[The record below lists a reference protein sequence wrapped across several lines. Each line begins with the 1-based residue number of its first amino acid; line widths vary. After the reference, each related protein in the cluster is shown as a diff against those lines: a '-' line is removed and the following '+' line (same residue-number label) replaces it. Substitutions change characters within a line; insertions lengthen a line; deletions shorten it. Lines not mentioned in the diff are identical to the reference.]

1 MNMLKRRLVWV
12 LCCSMLTLTLSG
24 CEFRDIDLRLFVVS
38 IGVDVSEKSPD
49 LYNFS
54 FKISIPSGDPKTG
67 EEKSLLITEESDSIA
82 EAIRQVKSKVDKEL
96 DFGHCKGVMYG
107 EAYARRDISKIEDWT
122 VRRRDMQLLMY
133 PAVAIP
139 TAEEVLRAEP
149 PTERIA
155 GNAIFLALSED
166 GTESPFITRTY
177 SFDLA
182 RRMTEVGE
190 DPVMPVVEVGEKNVL
205 NINKVALM
213 DKSKV
218 KVILTKDETRLFNL
232 LDLRNLST
240 NFGTRVDGELIE
252 VNTDRTRASY
262 KIVTSPKG
270 QEAIH
275 FRVRIQAT
283 LEEKEDI
290 KLLTPEEVK
299 KIEGIYNKELSKAI
313 TDVLEKIRKTGR
325 DPLGFGLRYGGT
337 HWNNKTEMEEWAAIY
352 PHIKFNV
359 TVKLRIK
366 STGYKQ

>member
-1 MNMLKRRLVWV
+1 MNPLKRWLVW
-12 LCCSMLTLTLSG
+12 LMCFSLLTLSG

-49 LYNFS
+49 LYKFS
-54 FKISIPSGDPKTG
+54 FKISIPSGDPRTG

-133 PAVAIP
+133 PAVAVP
-139 TAEEVLRAEP
+139 TAEQVLQAEP

-166 GTESPFITRTY
+166 GTESPFITKTY

-182 RRMTEVGE
+182 RRMIEVGE
-190 DPVMPVVEVGEKNVL
+190 DPVMPVVEVGEKDVL

-213 DKSKV
+213 DKTKV

-240 NFGTRVDGELIE
+240 NFGIRMDGELLE
-252 VNTDRTRASY
+252 VNTERTRATY
-262 KIVTSPKG
+262 KIATKQKG
-270 QEAIH
+270 QETIH
-275 FRVRIQAT
+275 YRVRLQAT
-283 LEEKEDI
+283 LEEKESTAILDRGDLKRI
-290 KLLTPEEVK
+290 EEA
-299 KIEGIYNKELSKAI
+299 YNKELSQAI
-313 TDVLEKIRKTGR
+313 TNLLLKVQKTGL

-337 HWNNKTEMEEWAAIY
+337 HWNNKTEMEEWAALY

-359 TVKLRIK
+359 SVKMKIK
-366 STGYKQ
+366 STGYKR